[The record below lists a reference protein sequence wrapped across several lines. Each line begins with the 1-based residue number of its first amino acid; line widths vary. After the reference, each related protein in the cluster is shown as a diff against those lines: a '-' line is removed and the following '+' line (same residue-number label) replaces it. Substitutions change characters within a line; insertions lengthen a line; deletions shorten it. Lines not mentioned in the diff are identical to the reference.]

1 MTVIELPVRPETSR
15 LPARVAL
22 SIVLPVKDEAG
33 SLAQLFEELRA
44 SLAALDLDGGAEIIF
59 VDDGSTDGSLALIE
73 GFVRDDPEV
82 TLIQFRRNFGKSAA
96 LAAGFAAA
104 RGEYV
109 VTLDTDLQDV
119 PAEMAKLLVPLQT
132 GVSDLVSGWK
142 TPRRDPLTK
151 TIPSALFNHTVRL
164 LTGIPLHDFN
174 CGFKAY
180 RHEVLD
186 ELQLYG
192 EMHRYIPVLA
202 HYRGFKVSEVPVRH
216 RARRHGKS
224 KFGIER
230 TFRGFF
236 DLLTVLFL
244 NHYTRRPLH
253 LFGWLGALA
262 LGAGLLINGYLTVL
276 KLGFGEPI
284 GNRPLLTLGVLL
296 MVMGGQFVM
305 FGLIGEMIA
314 HQARAGAERHGRQS
328 LDYSIRRVLHHDAPR
343 DD

>member
-1 MTVIELPVRPETSR
+1 MTVIELPVRPRSR
-15 LPARVAL
+15 GTAADVAL

-33 SLAQLFEELRA
+33 SLDQLFSEITTSVDAL
-44 SLAALDLDGGAEIIF
+44 ALDGCAEIIF
-59 VDDGSTDGSLALIE
+59 VDDGSTDGSVELIE
-73 GFVRDDPEV
+73 RLVQQHANV

-104 RGEYV
+104 SGEYV

-119 PAEMAKLLVPLQT
+119 PAEMGRLLAPLQA
-132 GVSDLVSGWK
+132 GDSDLVSGWK
-142 TPRRDPLTK
+142 TPRQDPVSK
-151 TIPSALFNHTVRL
+151 TIPSTIFNHTVRL

-180 RHEVLD
+180 RSEVLD

-216 RARRHGKS
+216 RARQHGRS

-253 LFGWLGALA
+253 LFGGLGMLA
-262 LGAGLLINGYLTVL
+262 LGAGLLINAYLTIL

-284 GNRPLLTLGVLL
+284 GHRPLLTLGVLL

-314 HQARAGAERHGRQS
+314 HQTRIGAENRGLRS
-328 LDYSIRRVLHHDAPR
+328 IDYSIRRVVRHEPPG